1 MNIDHVEMVGLSS
14 FINKGVKVDDLKNTI
29 SFHLQVPMISGSA
42 DFSLASQ
49 YFIFPMDCC
58 NAPVTGCNTRLR
70 PCNSTIN
77 IEGMGVDVDI
87 DYEIVQSL
95 ENNKPAATLVIKDI
109 NMEIIPGDSTQWID
123 LDYLNGAMGHDSL
136 NGFQKRLLTRMNQF
150 LFHKVSY
157 DFLEYRISANSFHG
171 NYSFFESG
179 GFHIVSASWQIFS

>member
-29 SFHLQVPMISGSA
+29 SLHLQVPMISGSA
-42 DFSLASQ
+42 DVSLISQ
-49 YFIFPMDCC
+49 YFIFPMSCC
-58 NAPVTGCNTRLR
+58 NAPVTGCETRPR
-70 PCNSTIN
+70 PCNSTLA

-123 LDYLNGAMGHDSL
+123 VDYLNGGMGHDSL
-136 NGFQKRLLTRMNQF
+136 NGFQRNLLTNMNKF

-157 DFLEYRISANSFHG
+157 DFLEHRILF
-171 NYSFFESG
+171 
-179 GFHIVSASWQIFS
+179 VRKLKVVQISDM

>member
-1 MNIDHVEMVGLSS
+1 MNIDHVEMIGLSS

-87 DYEIVQSL
+87 DYEIAQSL

-123 LDYLNGAMGHDSL
+123 IDYLNGGRGHDAL
-136 NGFQKRLLTRMNQF
+136 NGFQKRLLTKVNKF

-157 DFLEYRISANSFHG
+157 DFLEHRILF
-171 NYSFFESG
+171 
-179 GFHIVSASWQIFS
+179 VRKLKVVQISDM